1 MTIHFQT
8 TGSGEPVIIFVHGYG
23 CALSD
28 WDAQVAHLSSRF
40 RCVALDLPGH
50 GSSPLPQAQAM
61 SALTDAVNQVKAQAG
76 TAPVILVGH
85 SLGTRLITD
94 AYLQAPDRVIGLV
107 FVDGRYYEGP
117 PDAMVQRM
125 AALVDGPDG
134 FRGFMQRAFSGMFTA
149 HSDPVL
155 RDRVTHRALEMNPQF
170 GRAILLESVLWDA
183 SQGLQKIRDISVPVL
198 LLQSTDIDAE
208 RRLISMRAGL
218 RTRYMDVVSE
228 LVADADVKIVTGIG
242 HFASLEAP
250 EIVSREIEAFVD
262 LVSKRGRPQQALRT
276 SA

>member
-8 TGSGEPVIIFVHGYG
+8 TGSGEPVIIFVHGFG

-40 RCVALDLPGH
+40 RCIALDLPGH

-107 FVDGRYYEGP
+107 FVDGRYYKGA

-134 FRGFMQRAFSGMFTA
+134 FRGFMQRSFTGMFTDRG
-149 HSDPVL
+149 DPDL
-155 RDRVTHRALEMNPQF
+155 RGRVTQRAMTMNPQF

-183 SQGLQKIRDISVPVL
+183 SRGLQKIRDIAVPVL
-198 LLQSTDIDAE
+198 LLQSSDIDSD
-208 RRLISMRAGL
+208 RRLISMRPGM
-218 RTRYMDVVSE
+218 RTRYMDVVAES
-228 LVADADVKIVTGIG
+228 VADADVKIVAGVG

-250 EIVSREIEAFVD
+250 GVVSHEIEAFVD
-262 LVSKRGRPQQALRT
+262 RVSTGTQPEPPARGPA
-276 SA
+276 